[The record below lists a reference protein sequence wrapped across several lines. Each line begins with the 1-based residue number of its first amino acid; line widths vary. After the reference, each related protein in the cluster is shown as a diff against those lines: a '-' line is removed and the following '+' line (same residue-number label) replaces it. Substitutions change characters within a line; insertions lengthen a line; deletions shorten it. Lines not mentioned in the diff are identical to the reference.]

1 MVIPMVCVGVAA
13 LEWRMRAVAS
23 TVCSMRWHAATR
35 VRCASTMMEFCIAM
49 YLACASTKHLS
60 VAMCS
65 FCSMVVWELEIRV
78 GWKVTEGREDGVPSS
93 IVVIMETALSS
104 LVMLNV
110 TEWRM
115 LLQMFRVLFC
125 EWLVVGL

>member
-1 MVIPMVCVGVAA
+1 
-13 LEWRMRAVAS
+13 
-23 TVCSMRWHAATR
+23 
-35 VRCASTMMEFCIAM
+35 
-49 YLACASTKHLS
+49 
-60 VAMCS
+60 MCS

-104 LVMLNV
+104 LVMLHV